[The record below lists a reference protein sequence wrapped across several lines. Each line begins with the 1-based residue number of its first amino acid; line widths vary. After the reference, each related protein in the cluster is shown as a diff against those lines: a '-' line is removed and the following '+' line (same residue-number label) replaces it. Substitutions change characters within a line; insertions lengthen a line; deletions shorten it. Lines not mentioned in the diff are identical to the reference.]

1 MPPASAPRK
10 AIIDAAHQLIEE
22 SGGSF
27 TTQDLI
33 KRAGVALQTFYRH
46 FESKDRLLLAVIT
59 ELIAENCEAFAGR
72 AAGLDGPIERLR
84 AYVTTAL
91 ESLHTAGGS
100 ARFITSEH
108 WRLQQLFPQEV
119 AAATKPFADLVQK
132 ELETGNAAGVLTS
145 ADTERDAWLIMTVV
159 LSVYHEFSFLPD
171 DPRNATVAEDVW
183 EFCLA
188 AVGGRPVPARR
199 GRRNLTRSRPPA
211 P

>member
-1 MPPASAPRK
+1 MTPASQPRK
-10 AIIDAAHQLIEE
+10 AIIDAAHELIQE

-27 TTQDLI
+27 TTQELI

-59 ELIAENCEAFAGR
+59 ELIAENCEAYAGR
-72 AAGLDGPIERLR
+72 AAELDGPIERLH

-91 ESLHTAGGS
+91 ESLHTAGGR

-145 ADTERDAWLIMTVV
+145 GDTERDAWLIMTVV

-183 EFCLA
+183 EFCLG

-199 GRRNLTRSRPPA
+199 SRRGITRSRPPA